1 MSPCH
6 SCCHYKKKRT
16 LMLCMSS
23 LWLSLPFLLSPQL
36 FVQTG
41 KVERKRAGTI
51 MVQTLFV
58 ESYWKCTHTIEIN
71 ASSNG
76 TTIAKTHYSKNS
88 KGKLKRNKTKD
99 WYTGRNI
106 DKEEHRKAKKKGNKE
121 RKKHNNECNVQIG
134 QSKWQKPRGSSRRT
148 DQRQMRKASRI
159 KGY

>member
-1 MSPCH
+1 
-6 SCCHYKKKRT
+6 
-16 LMLCMSS
+16 MLCMSS
-23 LWLSLPFLLSPQL
+23 LQVSFPFLLSPQL

-76 TTIAKTHYSKNS
+76 TPIAKTHYSKNS

-99 WYTGRNI
+99 
-106 DKEEHRKAKKKGNKE
+106 
-121 RKKHNNECNVQIG
+121 
-134 QSKWQKPRGSSRRT
+134 
-148 DQRQMRKASRI
+148 
-159 KGY
+159 